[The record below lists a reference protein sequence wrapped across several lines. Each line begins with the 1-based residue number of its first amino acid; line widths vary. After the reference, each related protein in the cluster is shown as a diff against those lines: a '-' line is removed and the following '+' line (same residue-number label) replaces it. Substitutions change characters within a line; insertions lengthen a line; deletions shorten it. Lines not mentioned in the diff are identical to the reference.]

1 MVFQNDILAGAS
13 GVASTYEIDQS
24 IRFNDDDTAYLTRTQ
39 DTGDSKRIAT
49 FSWWMKRGSNF
60 GTESAVIAAGASS
73 RFLVRFNTSDQLTLR
88 LTNGTT
94 EYTLTTNMVF
104 RDPSAWYH
112 CVWRIDV
119 TQATAADRSQLYVN
133 GSAVTFTGSSLPA
146 QNTDV
151 VGLADATTQRI
162 GILSHSTASSKYDGY
177 LAEFYYMDGQALAP
191 TDFGET
197 NSNGVWVPKEYT
209 GLYGTNSFYITGE
222 DSSDLGADYSG
233 NGNDFTSSGLTA
245 DDQRGDTPTENYAT
259 LNPLWKSGSITLS
272 NGNLTQ
278 VGDASN
284 RYAPLSMP
292 IPSAGKFY
300 FEVTYPVTGANV
312 IIGIDS
318 LYRNLSSGE
327 IGADANGWS
336 WRRYNGTKLHNAS
349 STAYGSSS
357 TGTGTVMVA
366 IDADNGKI
374 WFGEADVWNNSGDP
388 AAGTNE
394 AFSGIDFS
402 GSDLFLMT
410 ACASFSTAQAD
421 WAITEDAWSY
431 TPPTGFSALSTANLP
446 APTIADGSANFQT
459 TLYTGNGTAIG
470 SGGNAV
476 TQSENSTFQPDFVW
490 MKSRSAA
497 TDHALYDAVRGTT
510 KEVGINVAIESTLT
524 EGLTTF
530 GAAGF
535 TVGSDAAV
543 NTNTATYAAWQWLAN
558 GSGSSNEDGATS
570 STVSANQTAGFSV
583 VTYTGTGSAT
593 TIGHGLGAVPQFIA
607 IKSRTYVESWGVY
620 PGTSMGYGGQYRLKL
635 NETSSVAASSGFWNN
650 TDATSSVFSLGTEL
664 KVNKS
669 GENHVA
675 YCWAEIEGF
684 SKFGSYTGNGSA
696 DGAFVWCGFRPAWII
711 IKCSSAAGE
720 SWHMFDTERDTYNV
734 AEKYLYANAADAE
747 ATSSLRQLDFL
758 SNGVKL
764 RGTDGGMNRS
774 GRTYIFMAFAENPF
788 GGDGVAPATAR

>member
-209 GLYGTNSFYITGE
+209 GSYGTNSFYITGE